1 MTVDSALFPT
11 GDAPPFVTR
20 LLELG
25 AARREA
31 LPAPPPGAAPAAWA
45 KAGVTNIGSTPLA

>member
-1 MTVDSALFPT
+1 MTVDSAFFPT

-20 LLELG
+20 LLALG

-31 LPAPPPGAAPAAWA
+31 LPAPSPGAAPAA
-45 KAGVTNIGSTPLA
+45 SRSCPLAVTAKPT